1 MDTEDNL
8 DRLFVRASR
17 AHYNLA
23 SQVLSPLGLHRGQ
36 PPILFELEEHNGITQ
51 SELAVNLEIT
61 PATLTNLLNRLENAG
76 LIKRVRDREDNRI
89 SNVSLTED
97 GFRVLKLAKEGLE
110 EMNRITFAG
119 FSADERSQ
127 LKEFL
132 KRIRQNL
139 TAK

>member
-1 MDTEDNL
+1 MEPENHL

-17 AHYNLA
+17 AHYNRA
-23 SQVLSPLGLHRGQ
+23 SQVFLPLGLHRGQ
-36 PPILFELEEHNGITQ
+36 PPILFELEKHNGITQ
-51 SELAVNLEIT
+51 SELAVNMEIT
-61 PATLTNLLNRLENAG
+61 AATLTNLLNRLENAG

-89 SNVSLTED
+89 SNVFLTEE

-127 LKEFL
+127 LKEYL
-132 KRIRQNL
+132 ERIHQNL
-139 TAK
+139 VMK